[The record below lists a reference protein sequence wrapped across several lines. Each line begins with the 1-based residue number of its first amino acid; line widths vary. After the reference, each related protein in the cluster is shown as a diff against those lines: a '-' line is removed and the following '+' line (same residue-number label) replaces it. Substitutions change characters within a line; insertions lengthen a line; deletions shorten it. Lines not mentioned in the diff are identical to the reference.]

1 MNQSFSYRAQT
12 RMGEALS
19 GNIDAGSVEDAQR
32 KLDLLQLHVIELK
45 AAEKPRTGGTL
56 SAGDLI
62 AFNQQ
67 LIHLTSAGLPL
78 ERGLRLVAEEM
89 RRGRLASAIREL
101 ASDLEAGTPIEKA
114 LESRRGVFPASYAR
128 LLEAGVKSGSLAG
141 VLLNLSRHL
150 ELMRRLRATL
160 WRTLAYPIVVLVVLC
175 GVLLFLTGHVIPGF
189 SKIFYDFKIELPDAT
204 KFVMLMSHVM
214 PPVLIGIL
222 ALVLCGGPLVYLLR
236 KFDLDQ
242 GLTDSTIMRIP
253 LIGPIMSRSLVAGWC
268 DAVRV
273 GVEASM
279 DLPAAIALAS
289 SISPS
294 RRLRQDSEI
303 LMALLTDGRTLD
315 TAGRLMVVP
324 ATVPVS
330 MAHGARMGD
339 LPGTL
344 KSLVDLYQ
352 QQADIRVQALPGIL
366 TPMLLLI
373 MAVSI
378 GTAIVALMMPM
389 ICLIGAVSGTGKK

>member
-1 MNQSFSYRAQT
+1 MTQSFSYRAQT

-19 GNIDAGSVEDAQR
+19 GNLDALSAEDAQR
-32 KLDLLQLHVIELK
+32 KLDLMQLHVLELK

-56 SAGDLI
+56 SADDLI

-101 ASDLEAGTPIEKA
+101 ATDLEAGTPIDKA
-114 LESRRGVFPASYAR
+114 LEKRRGVFPASYAR

-160 WRTLAYPIVVLVVLC
+160 WRTLAYPLVVLVVLC
-175 GVLLFLTGHVIPGF
+175 GVLLFFTGQVVPAFHR
-189 SKIFYDFKIELPDAT
+189 IFLDFKIELPDAT
-204 KFVMLMSHVM
+204 KFVMWMAEVM
-214 PPVLIGIL
+214 PPVLIAIL
-222 ALVLCGGPLVYLLR
+222 ALVLCGGPLIYLLR
-236 KFDLDQ
+236 RFGLDQ
-242 GLTDSTIMRIP
+242 GLTDATMMTLP
-253 LIGPIMSRSLVAGWC
+253 LVGPIMSRSLVAGWC

-279 DLPAAIALAS
+279 DLPAAISLAG

-294 RRLRQDSEI
+294 RRLRQDSEV
-303 LMALLTDGRTLD
+303 LVAVLTAGSTLES
-315 TAGRLMVVP
+315 AGRLKVVP
-324 ATVPVS
+324 PTVPVS

-339 LPGTL
+339 LPATL

-373 MAVSI
+373 MGVSI
-378 GTAIVALMMPM
+378 GLAIASLMMPM
-389 ICLIGAVSGTGKK
+389 IALIGAVSGK